1 MRRPVMTLSQLVLT
15 LGLSHAMGAQGPPL
29 MLGDRIRLTVPTAGS
44 NPVVGIVERMPPDTI
59 LVRTSVDVLSAVPLD
74 QLTRLE
80 LSRGTRRPTWSLA
93 APLWMTMA
101 GGGVGWILGYTKPAS
116 RESPEDA
123 GSLIGIVG
131 GVIGLVAG
139 VATAI
144 VVDEREKWE
153 SVPTRSGSRT
163 SLAPS
168 LYVAPAARG
177 LTVGLRATF

>member
-1 MRRPVMTLSQLVLT
+1 
-15 LGLSHAMGAQGPPL
+15 
-29 MLGDRIRLTVPTAGS
+29 
-44 NPVVGIVERMPPDTI
+44 
-59 LVRTSVDVLSAVPLD
+59 
-74 QLTRLE
+74 
-80 LSRGTRRPTWSLA
+80 
-93 APLWMTMA
+93 MTMA

-177 LTVGLRATF
+177 LTVGLRATL